1 MSRIVIIGESRW
13 QLAWSGCILSLALIF
28 GLVAGLSL
36 SPRLAEA
43 QAFKT
48 LDEPVGMVFN
58 YIEQDSAEAFEQ
70 VMARLGQVMAE
81 SENPERVQQASGWK
95 VYKAIEPGPNNNVLY
110 VWFIDPTVPNAD
122 YSVAQILNEEIPN
135 EVQGLYET
143 FNGSFGLGQMPINL
157 ELVTDFGELTP

>member
-70 VMARLGQVMAE
+70 VMERLGQVMAE

-95 VYKAIEPGPNNNVLY
+95 VYKAIEPGPNNNILY
-110 VWFIDPTVPNAD
+110 VWFIDPTVPEAD
-122 YSVAQILNEEIPN
+122 YSVAQILNEEVPN

-157 ELVTDFGELTP
+157 ELVVDFGEVTP

>member
-1 MSRIVIIGESRW
+1 MSRIWIFGESRW
-13 QLAWSGCILSLALIF
+13 QLAWSGCILSLAVIL

-58 YIEQDSAEAFEQ
+58 YIEQDSAEDFEQ

-135 EVQGLYET
+135 EVQELYET

-157 ELVTDFGELTP
+157 ELVMDFGELNP

>member
-70 VMARLGQVMAE
+70 VMERLGQVMAE

-95 VYKAIEPGPNNNVLY
+95 VYKAIEPGPNNNILY
-110 VWFIDPTVPNAD
+110 VWFIDPTVPEAD
-122 YSVAQILNEEIPN
+122 YSVAQILNEEVPN

-157 ELVTDFGELTP
+157 ELVVDFGGVTP

>member
-95 VYKAIEPGPNNNVLY
+95 VYKAVEPGPNNNVLY
-110 VWFIDPTVPNAD
+110 VWFIDPTVPEAD
-122 YSVAQILNEEIPN
+122 YSVAQILNEEVPN

-157 ELVTDFGELTP
+157 ELVVDFGEVTP

>member
-1 MSRIVIIGESRW
+1 MSRMLIFGKSRW
-13 QLAWSGCILSLALIF
+13 QLAWSGFILSFAVII
-28 GLVAGLSL
+28 GLVAGLAL
-36 SPRLAEA
+36 SPKLVEA

-58 YIEQDSAEAFEQ
+58 YIEQGSTGAFEQ
-70 VMARLGQVMAE
+70 VMTRLGQVMAE

-110 VWFIDPTVPNAD
+110 VWFIDPTVPEAD

-157 ELVTDFGELTP
+157 ELVVDFSEINP